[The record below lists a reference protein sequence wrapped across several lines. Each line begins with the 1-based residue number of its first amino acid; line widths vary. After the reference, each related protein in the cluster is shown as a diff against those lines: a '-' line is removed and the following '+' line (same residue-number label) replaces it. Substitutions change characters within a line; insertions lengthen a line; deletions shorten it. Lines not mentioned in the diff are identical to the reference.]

1 MNRLH
6 AYNVCLL
13 AAEHIIWNITLL
25 KRTLNQSQFIR
36 QRERERVL
44 ATVDVDIVNFIF
56 DIFVYQFIALFYRF
70 NGEYFI

>member
-1 MNRLH
+1 M
-6 AYNVCLL
+6 
-13 AAEHIIWNITLL
+13 EHYSIKTHFKSKSIYST
-25 KRTLNQSQFIR
+25 
-36 QRERERVL
+36 ERERVL

>member
-1 MNRLH
+1 MFTWSGAHYL
-6 AYNVCLL
+6 
-13 AAEHIIWNITLL
+13 EHYSIKTHFKSKSIYST
-25 KRTLNQSQFIR
+25 
-36 QRERERVL
+36 ERERVL